1 MLLTAFEDSP
11 FSVSH
16 IRMAATAPIDAIMRL
31 VSITRAGI
39 AQLEAGCDLPHM
51 EDELSSSWVIRGFEP
66 GAQMSEAH
74 LEIQP
79 SDDVSMININAGD
92 FWSIAV
98 SLAMPGEGVKFSE
111 CDPRAWMRWLFEAI
125 VRTSLALKNSD
136 AGDPALVGLIRDAAL
151 TASARWGRPVGLT
164 APFLGTPALVLPEH
178 IEAPEEYR
186 WFVRLGQSLP
196 NTVQVRIDD
205 NGLAGISTH
214 FHITPHVEFACAEA
228 AGAVDTLRAVARI
241 ETLLQRENPIK

>member
-1 MLLTAFEDSP
+1 MLLTAFDESP
-11 FSVSH
+11 FSISH
-16 IRMAATAPIDAIMRL
+16 IRMAAAAPTNAIMRL

-51 EDELSSSWVIRGFEP
+51 EEEVPSAWVIRGFES

-79 SDDVSMININAGD
+79 SDDVSMINISAGD

-98 SLAMPGEGVKFSE
+98 SLAIPGEGFKFSE
-111 CDPRAWMRWLFEAI
+111 CEPRPWVRWLLEVI
-125 VRTSLALKNSD
+125 LRTSLALQSSD

-178 IEAPEEYR
+178 IEAPEKYR

-196 NTVQVRIDD
+196 STVQVRIDD
-205 NGLAGISTH
+205 NGLPGISTH
-214 FHITPHVEFACAEA
+214 IHITPHVEFACAEV

>member
-1 MLLTAFEDSP
+1 MLLTALDESP

-16 IRMAATAPIDAIMRL
+16 IRMAAAAPINAIMRL

-51 EDELSSSWVIRGFEP
+51 EEELPSAWVIRGFEP

-79 SDDVSMININAGD
+79 SNDVSMINISAGD

-98 SLAMPGEGVKFSE
+98 SLAMPGEGTSE
-111 CDPRAWMRWLFEAI
+111 CEPRTWMRWLFEVI
-125 VRTSLALKNSD
+125 LRTSLALKSSH

-164 APFLGTPALVLPEH
+164 APFLGTPAMVLPEH
-178 IEAPEEYR
+178 IEAPEECR
-186 WFVRLGQSLP
+186 WFVRLGQCLP

-205 NGLAGISTH
+205 NGLPGISTH

-241 ETLLQRENPIK
+241 ETLLQRENRIK